1 MKTLHALIE
10 RNIKL
15 FFKDKGLFFSA
26 LITPL
31 ILLVLYATFLGNTYR
46 SSFLSA
52 LPEGFTVSDDLING
66 LVGGQLISSLLAV
79 CCVTVAF
86 CSNMLMVQ
94 DKVSGARRDL
104 TVTPVRRSVLAL
116 GYYIATAVSTL
127 IIFSDYGMCW
137 IFVSCQS
144 RLVSLRNRY
153 FTDFCR
159 CFPACTVRHGT
170 FQYYQ
175 RISDDAGANIRSRHN
190 RQRRIRLS
198 LRRLYAD
205 FQFQR
210 RLTESAFLFARN
222 LRHFTFAQSRHARCI
237 CRNGRKRFSKRGH
250 RGNSGQFRLQSVFLR
265 QCGGNKYHVLH
276 SRRCG
281 SCGHCRLYP
290 DLQMEAHLREQEYCG
305 CQNIQPCGN
314 ISADRI
320 QTAYS

>member
-66 LVGGQLISSLLAV
+66 LVGGQLISSLLAA

-127 IIFSDYGMCW
+127 IIFLITACAGFLYLAKVGWYLSATDILLIFADVFLLVLFGTALSSIINVFLTTEGQISAVGTIVSAGYGFLCGAYMPISNFSDGLQKVLSFLPGTYGT
-137 IFVSCQS
+137 S
-144 RLVSLRNRY
+144 LLRNHAMRGVFAEMAESGFPKEVIEGIRDSLDCNLY
-153 FTDFCR
+153 FFDSAVETSTMYCIL
-159 CFPACTVRHGT
+159 G
-170 FQYYQ
+170 
-175 RISDDAGANIRSRHN
+175 GAAVAVIAVY
-190 RQRRIRLS
+190 IL
-198 LRRLYAD
+198 
-205 FQFQR
+205 
-210 RLTESAFLFARN
+210 
-222 LRHFTFAQSRHARCI
+222 I
-237 CRNGRKRFSKRGH
+237 CKWK
-250 RGNSGQFRLQSVFLR
+250 
-265 QCGGNKYHVLH
+265 
-276 SRRCG
+276 
-281 SCGHCRLYP
+281 
-290 DLQMEAHLREQEYCG
+290 
-305 CQNIQPCGN
+305 
-314 ISADRI
+314 
-320 QTAYS
+320 QT

>member
-66 LVGGQLISSLLAV
+66 LVGGQLISSLLAA

-127 IIFSDYGMCW
+127 IIFLITACAGFLYLAKVGWYLSATDILLIFADVFLLVLFGTALSSIINVFLTTEEQISAVGTIVSAGYGFLCGAYMPISNFSDGLQKVLSFLPGTYGT
-137 IFVSCQS
+137 S
-144 RLVSLRNRY
+144 LLRNHAMRGVFAEMAESGFPKEVIKGIRDSLDCNLY
-153 FTDFCR
+153 FFDSAVETSTMYCILGG
-159 CFPACTVRHGT
+159 AAVTVIAV
-170 FQYYQ
+170 YV
-175 RISDDAGANIRSRHN
+175 
-190 RQRRIRLS
+190 L
-198 LRRLYAD
+198 
-205 FQFQR
+205 
-210 RLTESAFLFARN
+210 
-222 LRHFTFAQSRHARCI
+222 I
-237 CRNGRKRFSKRGH
+237 CRWKR
-250 RGNSGQFRLQSVFLR
+250 
-265 QCGGNKYHVLH
+265 
-276 SRRCG
+276 
-281 SCGHCRLYP
+281 
-290 DLQMEAHLREQEYCG
+290 
-305 CQNIQPCGN
+305 
-314 ISADRI
+314 
-320 QTAYS
+320 T